1 MDRIPPN
8 EWSAPLGGGE
18 LEDPNPPDPL
28 AGYAIQPVMSAR
40 QRRLERVAQQRY
52 DRQTMRMFRRG
63 NNDRNYYLAHADRL
77 ADDYPPDWA
86 VREDRAQRAALGR
99 PQRYR
104 DPDSFQAATRQHRG
118 PGAWSSVDPWNRGM
132 SSRGRFASEETRE
145 MGVNLASPYRIY
157 AGDYQPGNWDDQAG
171 PFNLHRAPGGPLNW
185 LPPDV
190 HEGQGRYRRVRRVRF
205 QRTRRAYK
213 KRC

>member
-1 MDRIPPN
+1 MAQMPP
-8 EWSAPLGGGE
+8 SAF
-18 LEDPNPPDPL
+18 EDPSGGMDPPDAF
-28 AGYAIQPVMSAR
+28 AGSALRTRMTAR
-40 QRRLERVAQQRY
+40 QRILERIRQQRY

-63 NNDRNYYLAHADRL
+63 NEDPMYYVNNADRL
-77 ADDYPPDWA
+77 ADDYPPDWL

-132 SSRGRFASEETRE
+132 SSRGRFASEETHE
-145 MGVNLASPYRIY
+145 MGVDLASPYRIF

-171 PFNLHRAPGGPLNW
+171 PMNLHPAPRPY
-185 LPPDV
+185 PPV
-190 HEGQGRYRRVRRVRF
+190 ITEGRGRYRRVRFR
-205 QRTRRAYK
+205 RTRRAYK
-213 KRC
+213 KRY